1 MATHSSI
8 LAWRI
13 PWTEEPVRLQSGGV
27 DREWD
32 MNESLTLSHFDA
44 ETYKGSRNISSRF
57 GYTEVTGCFERY

>member
-1 MATHSSI
+1 MG
-8 LAWRI
+8 L
-13 PWTEEPVRLQSGGV
+13 LL
-27 DREWD
+27 D